1 MTQCL
6 LNPRFTGPMVSSP
19 MRLSPRI
26 AARRW
31 TELGVRGRLSG
42 LKIDSRM
49 APSPGT
55 PHPRVLISRP
65 TTGAV
70 REEEATTQQMTPRIR
85 GSLRGRR
92 RRGHEAQSGSHRR
105 ACGTLRCRDSTV
117 VTGLSPPALAIWT
130 GRVPLRVEHH
140 HHHHHQRRC
149 ARRSICI
156 RPCATAMSR
165 PSYIVLW
172 LAIRNA
178 DAGRRD

>member
-70 REEEATTQQMTPRIR
+70 REEEATTQQMTHRAFGGACVEGDAAGMR
-85 GSLRGRR
+85 RKADLTAALVELSVVATARSSRACRR
-92 RRGHEAQSGSHRR
+92 RQHLPSGRAERR
-105 ACGTLRCRDSTV
+105 
-117 VTGLSPPALAIWT
+117 
-130 GRVPLRVEHH
+130 
-140 HHHHHQRRC
+140 
-149 ARRSICI
+149 
-156 RPCATAMSR
+156 
-165 PSYIVLW
+165 
-172 LAIRNA
+172 
-178 DAGRRD
+178 